1 HNAVACGSK
10 LGMVQR
16 ATRYRVVLLTS
27 LARQHRSGRIDAG
40 REEGA
45 ERGECAD
52 RVDDFSISPP

>member
-1 HNAVACGSK
+1 
-10 LGMVQR
+10 MVQQ
-16 ATRYRVVLLTS
+16 ATRYRVVVLTS

-45 ERGECAD
+45 ERGECAE